1 MRGGLM
7 NYAFPAIA
15 LRLYRMPFR
24 KSLMVVMG
32 MLLGSPSYSSDI
44 VQISAELRDVLELE
58 TVEVGSALIPKTLSL
73 VGRVEP
79 IPQKHFFVSGRVA
92 GRVTAL
98 SVVEGQSV
106 NADDVLVEIE
116 TLLPG
121 NPPPKLSLRAPFA
134 GVVTKVSVTKG
145 QGVDAGQTL
154 IELADLDE
162 VFARAE
168 VFESLLGEI
177 PPAAKARIR
186 AEAYPE
192 ISFAGVLERFGGEVN
207 AANGSLPAWFRVAN
221 PKHLLKPGMLA
232 DFRVVTT
239 EVNASMVIP
248 SSALLGTTATPYV
261 YVARNKEGTRYR
273 RATVKTG
280 LKGLNRVEILS
291 GLKLGNRV
299 VSVNAHLLGLSAGG
313 DAPTNS
319 HGHDHGGHDGHGH
332 AHGHHGAKEAQPI
345 QWNLYLLSWLAGA
358 LGLSILLNVFLLRAC
373 RGKRKKTE
381 GP

>member
-1 MRGGLM
+1 M
-7 NYAFPAIA
+7 NYTFPAIESG
-15 LRLYRMPFR
+15 LFGKPVR
-24 KSLMVVMG
+24 KSLMVAMG

-44 VQISAELRDVLELE
+44 VHISAELRDVIELE
-58 TVEVGSALIPKTLSL
+58 TVEVGSSLIPQTLSL

-79 IPQKHFFVSGRVA
+79 DPPKHFFVSGRVA

-106 NADDVLVEIE
+106 NADEVLVEIE

-134 GVVTKVSVTKG
+134 GVVTKVLVTKG
-145 QGVDAGQTL
+145 QGVEAGQTL

-162 VFARAE
+162 VFVRAE

-177 PPAAKARIR
+177 PPSAKARIR
-186 AEAYPE
+186 VEAYPE
-192 ISFAGVLERFGGEVN
+192 ISFAGTLERYGGEVN
-207 AANGSLPAWFRVAN
+207 TANGSLPAWFRVAN

-232 DFRVVTT
+232 DCRVVTT
-239 EVNASMVIP
+239 EVNASMAIP
-248 SSALLGTTATPYV
+248 ASALLGNTASPFV
-261 YVARNKEGTRYR
+261 YVARDREGTRYR

-299 VSVNAHLLGLSAGG
+299 VTVNAHLLGLSAGG

-332 AHGHHGAKEAQPI
+332 AHGAKEAELI

-358 LGLSILLNVFLLRAC
+358 LGLSILLNLFLLRAC

-381 GP
+381 GPS

>member
-1 MRGGLM
+1 M
-7 NYAFPAIA
+7 NITFPSIESGF
-15 LRLYRMPFR
+15 FR
-24 KSLMVVMG
+24 KPVRKFLVVIMG
-32 MLLGSPSYSSDI
+32 MLLGPASYSSDI
-44 VQISAELRDVLELE
+44 VQISAELRDVIELE
-58 TVEVGSALIPKTLSL
+58 TVEVGSALIPNTLSL

-79 IPQKHFFVSGRVA
+79 IPKKHFFVSGRVA

-134 GVVTKVSVTKG
+134 GVVTRVSVTKG
-145 QGVDAGQTL
+145 QGVEAGQTL

-177 PPAAKARIR
+177 PSAAKARIR

-192 ISFAGVLERFGGEVN
+192 ISFTGTLERFGGEVN
-207 AANGSLPAWFRVAN
+207 TANGSLPAWFRVTN

-239 EVNASMVIP
+239 EVNASMAIP
-248 SSALLGTTATPYV
+248 ASALLGTAASPFV
-261 YVARNKEGTRYR
+261 YVARDKEGTRYR

-280 LKGLNRVEILS
+280 LKGLSRVEILS

-299 VSVNAHLLGLSAGG
+299 VSVNAHLLGLSDSG

-319 HGHDHGGHDGHGH
+319 HGHDHSGHEGHGH
-332 AHGHHGAKEAQPI
+332 AHGAHGAKDAQPI

-358 LGLSILLNVFLLRAC
+358 LGLSVLLNIFLLRAR
-373 RGKRKKTE
+373 RGRRKKTE
-381 GP
+381 GPS

>member
-1 MRGGLM
+1 M
-7 NYAFPAIA
+7 NYPFPAIA
-15 LRLYRMPFR
+15 LRLYRMPFG

-121 NPPPKLSLRAPFA
+121 NPPPKLFLRAPLA

-177 PPAAKARIR
+177 PAAAKARIR

-192 ISFAGVLERFGGEVN
+192 ISFSGALERFGGEVN
-207 AANGSLPAWFRVAN
+207 TANGSLPAWFRVAN
-221 PKHLLKPGMLA
+221 PEHLLKPGMLA

-280 LKGLNRVEILS
+280 LKGLNRVEILR

-299 VSVNAHLLGLSAGG
+299 VSVNAHLLGLSASG
-313 DAPTNS
+313 DAPINS
-319 HGHDHGGHDGHGH
+319 HGHDHGGAPRRPGRRVDGV
-332 AHGHHGAKEAQPI
+332 AAARRRAAPLEAPPPPPPI
-345 QWNLYLLSWLAGA
+345 FH
-358 LGLSILLNVFLLRAC
+358 I
-373 RGKRKKTE
+373 
-381 GP
+381 